1 MNKVIVLD
9 RDGVINVDLMTYVTK
24 PEDFEFI
31 EGSIEAISLLQ
42 NSGFTIA
49 IATNQACIEK
59 KIIDDRQLKA
69 VHDFMNLKLAVHGP
83 TIDCI
88 AYCPHD
94 PDSKCACRKPEVGL
108 LVEIEK
114 ELGVSLE
121 GSFFVGDKETDIMAA
136 NNYNCVPLLVKT
148 GYGMQTLSSANCPP
162 ANHCFE
168 NLFNASK
175 FIVSTIEN

>member
-24 PEDFEFI
+24 PKDFKFI

-59 KIIDDRQLKA
+59 KIIDDHQLKA
-69 VHDFMNLKLAVHGP
+69 VHDFMNLKLADYGSK
-83 TIDCI
+83 IDCI

-94 PDSKCACRKPEVGL
+94 PDSKCACRKPGVGL
-108 LVEIEK
+108 LIEIEK
-114 ELGVSLE
+114 KLGVSLE

-136 NNYNCVPLLVKT
+136 KNYNCVPLLVKT
-148 GYGMQTLSSANCPP
+148 GYGMQTLSSNHCPP
-162 ANHCFE
+162 ANQCFE
-168 NLFNASK
+168 NLYAASK
-175 FIVSTIEN
+175 FITSTIKN